1 MAKGFSFSTLGAKHS
16 NHMLGWKSLSHLLY
30 GGIGQGLNVSGASS
44 NPVSRQNFHAD
55 KGRLKIWY
63 RYCKLC
69 WFSFGNF
76 LACSASSCQI
86 RLVLASPPANNCPS
100 WDN

>member
-1 MAKGFSFSTLGAKHS
+1 VAKGFSFSTLGAKHS

-55 KGRLKIWY
+55 KGRLKI
-63 RYCKLC
+63 
-69 WFSFGNF
+69 
-76 LACSASSCQI
+76 QI
-86 RLVLASPPANNCPS
+86 LQVVLVLLWELSGMFG
-100 WDN
+100 